1 MTSSIRITHCI
12 LDADGVLWDV
22 EKPKDGIMEFMAKLR
37 ELGIGFTVATNIAR
51 YDGKHFV
58 DKFKRFGVDVSPEE
72 IITSPQATAAYI
84 KRTAPDARIFIVGEA
99 GLRAELEAV
108 GLKVVNDEWKG
119 GAWTN
124 PPSHVV
130 CGMDTGLTYM
140 DKLAPATTAVKDH
153 GATLISTNPDR
164 LSKHSSGASYP
175 GGGSAGAMLAYCT
188 GTQPIVIGKPE
199 PTMFQEAMRRMNA
212 DPKTTAVVGDN
223 LETEILAGQ
232 TLGMPTWLVLS
243 GITTEAELAK
253 APRKPDRVFADI
265 REITAFLDRR

>member
-1 MTSSIRITHCI
+1 MTPPSIKHCI

-22 EKPKDGIMEFMAKLR
+22 EKPRPGIAEFIGTLR

-72 IITSPQATAAYI
+72 IITSPQATASYL
-84 KRTAPDARIFIVGEA
+84 KRTAPDARVFIVGEQ
-99 GLRAELEAV
+99 GLRTELESM
-108 GLKVVNDEWKG
+108 GLQVINDEWKG

-124 PPSHVV
+124 PPTHVV
-130 CGMDTGLTYM
+130 AGMDTTLTYM
-140 DKLAPATTAVKDH
+140 DKLAPATTAIKDH
-153 GATLISTNPDR
+153 GAVLIATNPDR

-175 GGGSAGAMLAYCT
+175 GGGSVSALLQYCT
-188 GTQPIVIGKPE
+188 GVAPIVIGKPE
-199 PTMFQEAMRRMNA
+199 PTMFEEAMRRMGA

-232 TLGMPTWLVLS
+232 KLGMPTWLVFS
-243 GITTEAELAK
+243 GITSKAEAAAAK
-253 APRKPDRVFADI
+253 KKPDRMFEDI
-265 REITAFLDRR
+265 REITAYLRG